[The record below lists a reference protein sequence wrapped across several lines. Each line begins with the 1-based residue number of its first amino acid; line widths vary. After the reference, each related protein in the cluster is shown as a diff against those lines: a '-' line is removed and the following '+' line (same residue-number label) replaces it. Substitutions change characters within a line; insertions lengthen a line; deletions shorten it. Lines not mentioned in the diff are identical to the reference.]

1 MISDDEKR
9 RACMLLYSAL
19 VQDKVDF
26 STGKVT
32 YELSSD
38 QVNYLKRLLHSASH
52 SGMLDNQLTTVFRG
66 IQLAYAV
73 QMKVAQSS
81 LDNLGKSDAKIFREL
96 DEYYGLKGGRTK
108 KAYLKYQKIFYESDQ
123 SLRALAASQLPD
135 IDFTKKKE
143 LGL

>member
-1 MISDDEKR
+1 
-9 RACMLLYSAL
+9 MLLYSAL

-32 YELSSD
+32 YELSSN
-38 QVNYLKRLLHSASH
+38 QVNYLKRLLHSAAH
-52 SGMLDNQLTTVFRG
+52 SGTLDNQLTTMIRG
-66 IQLAYAV
+66 FQLAYAV
-73 QMKVAQSS
+73 QMKMAESI

-108 KAYLKYQKIFYESDQ
+108 KAHLKYQKIFYESDQ
-123 SLRALAASQLPD
+123 SLRALAASELPE
-135 IDFTKKKE
+135 IDFTTKKG